1 MPGEGKRT
9 GSQPASAMYSGR
21 LGQAPAGLSFIYLSA
36 MSWEVRREEM
46 AEASLYQRGL
56 AGSWGIGNIIGLLSL
71 LAMAP
76 IRHFSLPHPPTLL
89 ADIAE
94 EMRQCWPFR
103 PWAGTIPNKTCHLC
117 LQWHLFDR
125 RRFFL
130 PPSLSPLLCILPLPF
145 SLAWAVLLETWM
157 QLGWCYPWLL
167 LCKANDF
174 AVRDRPPVS
183 DRVGA
188 ELPEQV

>member
-46 AEASLYQRGL
+46 AEAPLYQRGL
-56 AGSWGIGNIIGLLSL
+56 ADSWGIGNIIGLLSL
-71 LAMAP
+71 LAVAP
-76 IRHFSLPHPPTLL
+76 IRHFSLPHPPTVL

-125 RRFFL
+125 RRFSL
-130 PPSLSPLLCILPLPF
+130 PPSLPQPSPLHSASVFLFGLSCNAGNLNAAWLVLPMTTAVQGKWLCCEGQ
-145 SLAWAVLLETWM
+145 AT
-157 QLGWCYPWLL
+157 C
-167 LCKANDF
+167 
-174 AVRDRPPVS
+174 
-183 DRVGA
+183 
-188 ELPEQV
+188 

>member
-9 GSQPASAMYSGR
+9 GGHPASAMHSGR
-21 LGQAPAGLSFIYLSA
+21 LGQAPVGLSFIYLSA
-36 MSWEVRREEM
+36 VSWEVRREEM
-46 AEASLYQRGL
+46 AEASLCQRRL

-76 IRHFSLPHPPTLL
+76 IRNFFLSHPPTLL

-103 PWAGTIPNKTCHLC
+103 PRAGTTPNKTCHLC

-125 RRFFL
+125 WRFFFL
-130 PPSLSPLLCILPLPF
+130 PSPKPFPLPSASA
-145 SLAWAVLLETWM
+145 SLVGLSSNAGNLNAAWLGPPMTTAV
-157 QLGWCYPWLL
+157 QRKWL
-167 LCKANDF
+167 CCEGQATC
-174 AVRDRPPVS
+174 
-183 DRVGA
+183 
-188 ELPEQV
+188 